1 MQAFVHNIIAKHKIT
16 FISSFFKVYITLKT
30 AYLWKI

>member
-16 FISSFFKVYITLKT
+16 FISFLKCIVITLKT